1 MMRILPNIL
10 SLTLVLACATVGW
23 AQFPEKGY
31 WRAASNTAA
40 SITGDITLSSS
51 KININFTSFLLAP
64 ARQLMPAEVSAVF
77 DEAVDTAGPGSLYRL
92 NIPASK
98 RFLSHNTLCGSED
111 TRWMATYVAGKTLR
125 VAFFSGDDVPTLT
138 FEKMQNSTELCGTYT
153 FVR

>member
-1 MMRILPNIL
+1 MRILPNIL
-10 SLTLVLACATVGW
+10 GLTLVLVCATSGW

-40 SITGDITLSSS
+40 SITGDISLSSS

-64 ARQLMPAEVSAVF
+64 ARRLTPAEVSAVF

-92 NIPASK
+92 DIPATK
-98 RFLSHNTLCGSED
+98 RFLNHNTLCGSED
-111 TRWMATYVAGKTLR
+111 THWMATYVTDKTLR
-125 VAFFSGDDVPTLT
+125 VAFFSGDDVPALT
-138 FEKMQNSTELCGTYT
+138 FEKMQNSTALCGTYT